1 MTVLLNE
8 NRPIDYWGSIMKEA
22 AKKVKLVEPVDVDKI
37 LVSRDHYFSNAYIVD
52 LPLES
57 TPDHVWQDI
66 FEGEWK
72 SSRHLWDRKLFVV
85 GDSLRL
91 VTTASDF
98 EDKIDWVKQVIA
110 ETNKAIDEYNKGRG
124 ALGQWVERQA
134 KSKAAAEE
142 QADVEMIRTA
152 LRKTIG

>member
-1 MTVLLNE
+1 
-8 NRPIDYWGSIMKEA
+8 
-22 AKKVKLVEPVDVDKI
+22 
-37 LVSRDHYFSNAYIVD
+37 
-52 LPLES
+52 
-57 TPDHVWQDI
+57 
-66 FEGEWK
+66 
-72 SSRHLWDRKLFVV
+72 
-85 GDSLRL
+85 LRL